1 QVTLMLNGVTPTAT
15 NGTFAN
21 AQLPLAY
28 LAENKATWQ
37 HVFKARTGAAYSR
50 CSIDNMLVNS
60 LPLQSFP
67 GIVQS
72 VSTSTSYY
80 VQSIV
85 GICGSTTRTEVA
97 LQVSPPPAFA
107 VTTGITACPYTYT
120 PVTVTTGSGDYTN
133 FTWAPLGL
141 GLLFNDAAGTV
152 EYTGDSRS
160 TVYVYA
166 ATPGSTLPAIVCSAL
181 DGNGPVGNQCA
192 NTANAILTVGT
203 VPAAPVITSS
213 STSVCLGS
221 TVNLSAAAAVSYST
235 PSVSNPTADE
245 DISVVRIGQ
254 GTTTIFNNTSSVNSL
269 VGTIGTATGTA
280 GGYSNFTAFGPYT
293 LNAAQPVSYQLSSS
307 TAGGIYSNSLA
318 IFIDYNQDG
327 DFSDAGEVAYNQGAT
342 VSGPQ
347 TVTGTFTIPAGAL
360 NGLTR
365 MRVVCNEGTI
375 SGPTQSVLWGE
386 WEDYA
391 INITGGVAYTYA
403 WTGGISA
410 TTQSVTS
417 PAITAPVSFSATVSQ
432 GGCYS
437 APSNTIAVSV
447 AAAPTITPV
456 AAVASGGYTTPSVT
470 NPTVDEDVDLVRL
483 QVDFDGDGFIVP
495 ANGDYNEFTNT
506 STVNSLIGSIGTAS
520 GTAGGYSN
528 YTAFG

>member
-1 QVTLMLNGVTPTAT
+1 
-15 NGTFAN
+15 
-21 AQLPLAY
+21 
-28 LAENKATWQ
+28 
-37 HVFKARTGAAYSR
+37 
-50 CSIDNMLVNS
+50 
-60 LPLQSFP
+60 
-67 GIVQS
+67 
-72 VSTSTSYY
+72 
-80 VQSIV
+80 
-85 GICGSTTRTEVA
+85 
-97 LQVSPPPAFA
+97 
-107 VTTGITACPYTYT
+107 
-120 PVTVTTGSGDYTN
+120 
-133 FTWAPLGL
+133 
-141 GLLFNDAAGTV
+141 
-152 EYTGDSRS
+152 
-160 TVYVYA
+160 
-166 ATPGSTLPAIVCSAL
+166 
-181 DGNGPVGNQCA
+181 
-192 NTANAILTVGT
+192 
-203 VPAAPVITSS
+203 
-213 STSVCLGS
+213 
-221 TVNLSAAAAVSYST
+221 
-235 PSVSNPTADE
+235 DE
-245 DISVVRIGQ
+245 DISVVRLGQ
-254 GTTTIFNNTSSVNSL
+254 GVTTIFNNISSVNSL

-391 INITGGVAYTYA
+391 IDITGGVAFTYA

-528 YTAFG
+528 YTAFGPYTLDATYQHNLVIRSTNTGTNYSNALGAWIDFNQDGDFIDAGEQIILGTTAVGPHNRNAFFTVPATAKNGITRMRVMVNEGAITGPTMAVSWGEFEDYALNVTNAITAIPCPGSSFNLNAQVVGGGQPYASYAWTVASGTATLSSASAASPSATVTGDATFSLTLVDACGVSVSGTTSTADILENPIAVTPVDPTVCGNPGTSFTATGGSSYTWTPNDI